1 MIGWGWLVTTFGEK
15 DAKRVAIGGGIIL
28 ALVLIA
34 GAAVLWLTPHDRKV
48 VKADRA
54 AANAEIGQ
62 RQVTAER
69 AAGAAQTERETEIR
83 NSQSVQEERAHE
95 ARRNRRSALDG
106 LHDGL

>member
-1 MIGWGWLVTTFGEK
+1 MIGWGWLVATFGPR
-15 DAKRVAIGGGIIL
+15 DAKRVAFGGGIIL
-28 ALVLIA
+28 ALVVIIGGL
-34 GAAVLWLTPHDRKV
+34 VLWLSGHDRKV

-54 AANAEIGQ
+54 ASNAEVSQ

-69 AAGAAQTERETEIR
+69 SAGAAQAERDTDTR
-83 NSQSVQEERAHE
+83 NTQAAQEERAHE